1 MPFFWM
7 LFDQQGS
14 AWVLQAKKMKLPAY
28 VKAEQ
33 LGVCNTAFVLALLP
47 LMENWV
53 YPYLD
58 RRGLKPTPLRRMC
71 CGMALA
77 GFAFLI
83 SGAVQVKID
92 NSPEESV
99 FFTHQIPQYLILTI
113 AEIGVS
119 TTGLEFFY
127 EEAPPRMKTASASLF
142 LLTTA
147 VGDLLGGVLYNISE
161 VLEVKNST
169 LLFFCGML
177 MFAATGLFI
186 KASVGYQYRVG
197 DDYEGL
203 DAGEDEDEDDFELSL
218 VKKEMRRGSIE
229 NAANIDDD
237 SDEGDYDRDSD
248 DNDEANAS
256 MSFTV
261 A

>member
-1 MPFFWM
+1 
-7 LFDQQGS
+7 
-14 AWVLQAKKMKLPAY
+14 
-28 VKAEQ
+28 
-33 LGVCNTAFVLALLP
+33 
-47 LMENWV
+47 
-53 YPYLD
+53 
-58 RRGLKPTPLRRMC
+58 
-71 CGMALA
+71 
-77 GFAFLI
+77 
-83 SGAVQVKID
+83 
-92 NSPEESV
+92 
-99 FFTHQIPQYLILTI
+99 
-113 AEIGVS
+113 
-119 TTGLEFFY
+119 
-127 EEAPPRMKTASASLF
+127 MKTASASLF

-248 DNDEANAS
+248 DNDEANVS